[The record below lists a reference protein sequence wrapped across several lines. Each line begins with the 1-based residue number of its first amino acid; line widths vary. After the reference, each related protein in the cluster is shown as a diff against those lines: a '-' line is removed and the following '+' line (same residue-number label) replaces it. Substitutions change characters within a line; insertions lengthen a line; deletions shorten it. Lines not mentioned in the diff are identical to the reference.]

1 MAELAQL
8 SPAAYLV
15 VRFRIILPMNE
26 TELRGLS
33 ELRAMLEG
41 FAARHAAS
49 HVTAEARQPK
59 LLRAILKRLNAAVR
73 RRDYPSFR
81 AADEELH
88 TTVVEAANVPQLL
101 EVWRVVWTGLQ
112 GFHRKGFEECFPDTR
127 VLIEEHE
134 HLVDTIVLGDPVAAE
149 DAARSH
155 VEAVWFRLAE
165 QQHRADSTE
174 ADPLQRAASHLAFRL
189 HCRLRLSEVAAKV
202 AFTSAGNLSRLFR
215 LRYGMSFRAYLLGLR
230 LEKAAELLASTR
242 LPVGTIA
249 RRVGYRDFSRF
260 GQHFKRRYGVEPRQW
275 RKQEGTQ
282 LSQPGPGSP
291 VTAGMRA
298 NRSIRR

>member
-1 MAELAQL
+1 
-8 SPAAYLV
+8 
-15 VRFRIILPMNE
+15 MNK
-26 TELRGLS
+26 TELRRLS
-33 ELRAMLEG
+33 ELRAILEG

-49 HVTAEARQPK
+49 HATAEARQPT

-73 RRDYPSFR
+73 RRDYPAFR
-81 AADEELH
+81 TADEELH
-88 TTVVEAANVPQLL
+88 TAVVAAANVPHLL

-112 GFHRKGFEECFPDTR
+112 GFHRKGFDECFPDTR

-134 HLVDTIVLGDPVAAE
+134 HLVETIALGDPVAAE

-165 QQHRADSTE
+165 QQHQAD
-174 ADPLQRAASHLAFRL
+174 AVKVDPLQRAASHLAFRL

-215 LRYGMSFRAYLLGLR
+215 LRYGMNFRAYLQTLR

-242 LPVGTIA
+242 LLVGTIA

-260 GQHFKRRYGVEPRQW
+260 GQHFKRMHGMEPRRW
-275 RKQEGTQ
+275 RALEVAKPGRQYGHQ
-282 LSQPGPGSP
+282 LGRPTPTVSDHRKTGKKP
-291 VTAGMRA
+291 VRA
-298 NRSIRR
+298 AKARGAR